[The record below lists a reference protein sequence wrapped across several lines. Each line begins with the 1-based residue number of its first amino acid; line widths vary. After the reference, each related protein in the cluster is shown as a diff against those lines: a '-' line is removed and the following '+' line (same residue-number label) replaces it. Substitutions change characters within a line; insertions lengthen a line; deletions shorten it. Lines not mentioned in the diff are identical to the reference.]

1 MQSLGI
7 MTNDLSKEHLYF
19 TAIAKE
25 AIKLNLNV
33 YRFTPQA
40 IDSTKKMIQGECFHR
55 KDHYWTK
62 RLFPVPEFIYDRT
75 FHGLTRQSN
84 ETRKNINWLKQDT
97 NFIGYGLPGKW
108 EVYQT
113 LKEDAFLQAFLPPTE
128 KLQSPADAAAML
140 TQFSSIILKPEYGSR
155 GSGIFVLTKMEKGT
169 EVSMQKQAGRYK
181 RSFTTEEEL
190 NKWLER
196 LLTKYHY
203 LGQPFLT
210 LFTQEQEPFDIRSLL
225 QKNEENNWIER
236 GRGIRK
242 GKKDGITSN
251 LATGGR
257 AYSYDSYLDTLSI
270 AAARQLEP
278 MIERI
283 YQTLPVALETKFN
296 RLFELGVDL
305 GRDQDGKVWILDIN
319 SKPGRKIIEKLHPEQ
334 LTNIFSAPGLF
345 CKYLASELSKAGQS
359 S

>member
-19 TAIAKE
+19 TALAKE
-25 AIKLNLNV
+25 AIKLHLNV

-40 IDSTKKMIQGECFHR
+40 IDSTKKMIQGELFHR
-55 KDHYWTK
+55 NDHYWTK
-62 RLFPVPEFIYDRT
+62 KLFPVPEFIYDRT

-84 ETRKNINWLKQDT
+84 ETRKNINWLKQHT
-97 NFIGYGLPGKW
+97 SFLGFGLPGKW

-140 TQFSSIILKPEYGSR
+140 LQFPSIIIKPEYGSR
-155 GSGIFVLTKMEKGT
+155 GSGIFVLTKTDKGT
-169 EVSMQKQAGRYK
+169 EVSLQKQAGRYK
-181 RSFTTEEEL
+181 RAFTTEEEL
-190 NKWLER
+190 NKWLEG
-196 LLTKYHY
+196 LLTKYRY
-203 LGQPFLT
+203 LGQSFLT
-210 LFTQEQEPFDIRSLL
+210 LFTPELEPFDIRSLL
-225 QKNEENNWIER
+225 QKDEENNWIER

-257 AYSYDSYLDTLSI
+257 AYSYDSYLDTLPI
-270 AAARQLEP
+270 TMARQLEP

-283 YQTLPVALETKFN
+283 FETLPVILEAKFN
-296 RLFELGVDL
+296 RLFELGIDL
-305 GRDQDGKVWILDIN
+305 GLDQDGKVWILDIN
-319 SKPGRKIIEKLHPEQ
+319 SKPGRKIIEKLHPDQ
-334 LTNIFSAPGLF
+334 LTNLFSAPGLF
-345 CKYLASELSKAGQS
+345 CRYLASEPSKAGQS
-359 S
+359 L